1 MEKSYW
7 SRLGTQRRVSR
18 RSVMRGAGVAAAGIT
33 GAALIGCGGSDEEV
47 VASGGSAATAAA
59 TQALA
64 QVTETQAAA
73 ATSTQTSVAAV
84 ATTAASIDPYPGV
97 KRGGKL
103 VGSWIQ
109 DPPTIDPY
117 GNLSYLAKY
126 PSSFSV
132 SRLFMNGTGEGQSP
146 YNLGPVPDL
155 AESAETTDAVTWIVK
170 LKQGVKF
177 HNKAPVYEREVT
189 SADVVSS
196 WNKLIADESPNKDT
210 VPNIDSCEAIDDYT
224 LKFVCGAPSAT
235 FIDTMGD
242 PNALWVQ
249 PVEGHNGGFDPA
261 QEIIG
266 SGPFIFESYEPSV
279 DFKFSRNPNW
289 HGSLSPMGSK
299 FSAPF
304 VDEFHWISV
313 PEYQNRL
320 AQLKAGNLHYL
331 NSINAND
338 VIPTKAEMPGLQWF
352 GARPALMSFL
362 YFSNNELDANPV
374 WSDVRFRRATSMAQN
389 RDDITELGYEVEAMV
404 KAGVGSK
411 EDLLRW
417 NNLIPAGFE
426 KWWLNPTDPKM
437 GKAGNDF
444 KYNPAEAAKL
454 LQATGYDGSEIK
466 FQYYPYGGTGGTFNK
481 IGEAVQ
487 AYLTAVGLK
496 TEIEHQDYASQ
507 YITQTFTGNFS
518 GIAWGYETPFP
529 EVGGYFPRMFGD
541 NARNH
546 GRIKDARISEL
557 DALQAAESDYEQ
569 RREYI
574 HEIQKINAENMY
586 YVPGQAGAGVNWT
599 GTVESSGGYRV
610 WKSYGQGAENT
621 AWMWLKS

>member
-1 MEKSYW
+1 MEKNYW
-7 SRLGTQRRVSR
+7 SRLGTERRVSR

-84 ATTAASIDPYPGV
+84 ATTAASVDPYPGV
-97 KRGGKL
+97 KRGGTL
-103 VGSWIQ
+103 VGSWVQ

-155 AESAETTDAVTWIVK
+155 AESAETTDAMTWIVK

-196 WNKLIADESPNKDT
+196 WNKLVADESPNKDT

-235 FIDTMGD
+235 FIDTLGD

-261 QEIIG
+261 KEIIG
-266 SGPFIFESYEPSV
+266 SGPFVFESYEPSV
-279 DFKFSRNPNW
+279 DFEFSRNPNW
-289 HGSLSPMGSK
+289 HGSQSPMGSK

-304 VDEFHWISV
+304 VDKFHWISV

-338 VIPTKAEMPGLQWF
+338 VIPTKAEMPGLQWY

-374 WSDVRFRRATSMAQN
+374 WSDVRFRRATSMAQH

-411 EDLLRW
+411 EDLLKW

-437 GKAGNDF
+437 GKAGDDF

-454 LQATGYDGSEIK
+454 LQATGYDGSEIT

-487 AYLTAVGLK
+487 AYLTAIGLK
-496 TEIEHQDYASQ
+496 TEIEHQDYSSQ

-546 GRIKDARISEL
+546 GRVKDARISEL
-557 DALQAAESDYEQ
+557 DALQAAEADYEQ

-586 YVPGQAGAGVNWT
+586 YVPGQAGAGVGWT
-599 GTVESSGGYRV
+599 GAVEGLGGYRI
-610 WKSYGQGAENT
+610 WKSYGMGAEAT